1 MDKRVMFAVAGSGKT
16 TLLVKSLSLEKRALI
31 VTYTENNYAHLRES
45 IINRFGRMPSNITL
59 LSYFTFLHSFC
70 YRPLMQ
76 LRLATRGVS
85 FRPPPDYTLR
95 LKRNNHRYYF
105 NEKGSLY
112 HNRLAKLIE
121 MAGAIPDVIARM
133 ERFYDE
139 FYVDEVQDLA
149 GHDFNLLIGLVK
161 ANVKML
167 FLGDFFQHTF
177 DTSRDGAV
185 NKSLHDDIVK
195 YEKRFLLTGIRVDKE
210 TLSRSWRCGMTVC
223 DFIRTHLSIDM
234 RSQHETVTD
243 IISVNTQAQA
253 NDLHRDLSVVKLFY
267 QEHLKFGCL
276 SNNWGASKGLDH
288 YTDVCV
294 VLGAKHWSCY
304 QKSGLNTLP
313 AQTRNKLYVALS
325 RTRGKLYLASDKLF
339 KQFKLA

>member
-1 MDKRVMFAVAGSGKT
+1 MFAVAGSGKT
-16 TLLVKSLSLEKRALI
+16 TLLVKSLSLETRALI

-45 IINRFGRMPSNITL
+45 IINRFGFVPRNITL

-76 LRLATRGVS
+76 LQLATRGVS
-85 FRPPPDYTLR
+85 FRAPPDYTLR
-95 LKRNNHRYYF
+95 LKRDNPRYYF
-105 NEKGSLY
+105 NERGSLY

-121 MAGAIPDVIARM
+121 IAEAIPDVIARI

-149 GHDFNLLIGLVK
+149 GHDFNLLMGLAK
-161 ANVKML
+161 AKVQML
-167 FLGDFFQHTF
+167 FVGDFFQHTF

-195 YEKRFLLTGIRVDKE
+195 YEKRFLSAGISVDKE
-210 TLSRSWRCGMTVC
+210 TLSRSWRCGTTVC
-223 DFIRTHLSIDM
+223 DFISTHLQIDM

-253 NDLHRDLSVVKLFY
+253 TALHSDLSVVKLFY
-267 QEHLKFGCL
+267 QEHLKFGCF

-294 VLGAKHWSCY
+294 VLGNKHWSCY

-313 AQTRNKLYVALS
+313 AQTRNKLYVAFS
-325 RTRGKLYLASDKLF
+325 RTRGKLYLAPDKFF
-339 KQFKLA
+339 KPFKSG